1 MGGEEHMTTSDR
13 EGMNLIG
20 VISDTHGLLRPE
32 ALRALWGAEL
42 LLHAGDIGAPAVIA
56 NLRALAPVMA
66 VRGNCDRG
74 AWAEAYP
81 LRREVTVG
89 GVSILVL
96 HDRNELKSHPP
107 GEGVRVVISGHSHKA
122 SIEEKDGVLYL
133 NPGSAGPRRFKL
145 PLTVARLT
153 VHGGQVSAE
162 IVDFEPVAVG
172 FIDMGNGRHER

>member
-1 MGGEEHMTTSDR
+1 MS
-13 EGMNLIG
+13 LIG

-32 ALRALWGAEL
+32 ALRALRGAEL
-42 LLHAGDIGAPAVIA
+42 LLHAGDIGAPEVIA
-56 NLRALAPVMA
+56 GLRALAPVTA

-81 LRREVTVG
+81 LRQEVTVG
-89 GVSILVL
+89 GVDILVL

-122 SIEEKDGVLYL
+122 SMEEKDGVLYL

-145 PLTVARLT
+145 PLTVALLT
-153 VHGGQVSAE
+153 VQGSQVSAE
-162 IVDFEPVAVG
+162 ILDLS
-172 FIDMGNGRHER
+172 